1 MKNPIVT
8 LAVLALLATPA
19 LAEITANQQRVGG
32 SQNLNIIR
40 LDGNTLFG
48 SAEDVLT
55 PGGRKA
61 LDKVIEEN
69 PTIVMRRIKVTG
81 HTDFMGNDEYNRKL
95 SLRRAE
101 AVKKYLSSRNG
112 NFRIDVD
119 GLGEKEPL
127 VTCSEKLPRAKLIGC
142 LQPNRRVEIEILQE
156 Y

>member
-1 MKNPIVT
+1 MKAPIVT
-8 LAVLALLATPA
+8 LAMLAFVATPA

-55 PGGRKA
+55 AEGKRA
-61 LDKVIEEN
+61 LDKVIQDN

-81 HTDFMGNDEYNRKL
+81 HTDFMGHDEDNRKL

-101 AVKKYLSSRNG
+101 AVRKYLVTQNG

-127 VTCSEKLPRAKLIGC
+127 VSCNEKLPRARLIRC
-142 LQPNRRVEIEILQE
+142 LQPNRRVEIEILPD